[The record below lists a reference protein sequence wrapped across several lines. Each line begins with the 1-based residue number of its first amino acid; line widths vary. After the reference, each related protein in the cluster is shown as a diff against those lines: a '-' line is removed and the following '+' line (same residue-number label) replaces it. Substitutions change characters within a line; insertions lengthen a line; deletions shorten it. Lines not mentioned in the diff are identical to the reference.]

1 MPKMLLYGEE
11 ARTTLARGVEK
22 LARAIEAT
30 LGPRGGNAVIDRPLG
45 TPLVSRDGVSIAD
58 EIELE
63 DRFENMGAQIVR
75 EVAKETNKV
84 AGDGTTTAVVLA
96 NALIQEGISALSRSS
111 NTVAL
116 FEGMD
121 LAAEAALQHLKRLAT
136 PVNSDGQ
143 LQSVAVISAGDAVLG
158 GIVAEAVRS
167 AGKDGMV
174 HVEPSVTAKTSLD
187 IVNGISIDRGYISA
201 HMANQVEKMEAVL
214 DHALILL
221 TNHVLQ
227 HATEIERVREIAI
240 QAKRPLL
247 IIAEQVSS
255 ELLGSLLAP
264 GGKDALPVVAVN
276 PPEFGH
282 WRKAVLEDIAI
293 LTGGRYLSKELG
305 DKLENVAPSD
315 LGGAREVR
323 VSLESTIV
331 TGGEGDFAKIHSR
344 RGQIQRQLETMEQ
357 PIERDKLEERFA
369 RMAGTAAVIHVGGST
384 PVEQKRRLQMAEDA
398 LNAVRAAAEEGVLAG
413 GGTALAHVASELES
427 LAMAAPE
434 ASQEGIK
441 TVQRALVQ
449 PLICIARNCGLNP
462 KKVIERIANSPYGFG
477 LNARTGSF
485 GNLLAEDVL
494 DPLKVTSTA
503 LVNAL
508 SVAKLVLGAQ
518 TLIADKPQSYD
529 PTGGPARGGGA
540 ERLGLD
546 YTLEEISP

>member
-11 ARTTLARGVEK
+11 ARMTLARGVEK

-96 NALIQEGISALSRSS
+96 NALIQEGISALGRSS

-121 LAAEAALQHLKRLAT
+121 LAVDAALQQLKRLAT
-136 PVNSDGQ
+136 PVNSNEQ
-143 LQSVAVISAGDAVLG
+143 LQSVAVISAGDLVLG
-158 GIVAEAVRS
+158 RIVAEAVRS

-174 HVEPSVTAKTSLD
+174 HVEPSVTGKTSLE

-201 HMANQVEKMEAVL
+201 HMANQVEKMEAIL
-214 DHALILL
+214 DHPLILL
-221 TNHVLQ
+221 TDHVLQ
-227 HATEIERVREIAI
+227 HATQIDRVRQIAS
-240 QAKRPLL
+240 QARRPLL

-255 ELLGSLLAP
+255 ELLSSLLAP
-264 GGKDALPVVAVN
+264 GQDALPIVAVH

-282 WRKAVLEDIAI
+282 WRKAVLEDIAT
-293 LTGGRYLSKELG
+293 LTGGRYLSRDLG
-305 DKLENVAPSD
+305 DKLENVAPYD
-315 LGGAREVR
+315 LGSAREVR

-331 TGGEGDFAKIHSR
+331 TGGEGDLARIHGR

-369 RMAGTAAVIHVGGST
+369 RMAGAAAVIHVGGST

-413 GGTALAHVASELES
+413 GGT
-427 LAMAAPE
+427 
-434 ASQEGIK
+434 
-441 TVQRALVQ
+441 
-449 PLICIARNCGLNP
+449 
-462 KKVIERIANSPYGFG
+462 
-477 LNARTGSF
+477 
-485 GNLLAEDVL
+485 
-494 DPLKVTSTA
+494 
-503 LVNAL
+503 
-508 SVAKLVLGAQ
+508 
-518 TLIADKPQSYD
+518 
-529 PTGGPARGGGA
+529 GPGPRGQ
-540 ERLGLD
+540 
-546 YTLEEISP
+546 

>member
-1 MPKMLLYGEE
+1 MLLYGEE

-136 PVNSDGQ
+136 SVNSDGQ

-174 HVEPSVTAKTSLD
+174 HVEPSVTGKTTLD

-214 DHALILL
+214 DHPLILL

-264 GGKDALPVVAVN
+264 GGKDTLTVVAVN

-305 DKLENVAPSD
+305 DKLENMAPSD

-331 TGGEGDFAKIHSR
+331 TNGEGDLAKIHGR

-434 ASQEGIK
+434 ESQEGIK

-529 PTGGPARGGGA
+529 PTSGPARGGGA